1 MIKYLKC
8 AATPEE
14 ENAVRSWL
22 ADDPDGSHARQYADA
37 HFLYEGMVVHS
48 DSGHAAARRA
58 GHVKSRTRKLWLN
71 AGTELEYPAVFS
83 RKSGT
88 YGGQSFHRGA
98 YR

>member
-1 MIKYLKC
+1 MDTYLLIKYLKC

-58 GHVKSRTRKLWLN
+58 GHVKSRT
-71 AGTELEYPAVFS
+71 
-83 RKSGT
+83 
-88 YGGQSFHRGA
+88 
-98 YR
+98 